1 MWTYIR
7 RCILTPLS
15 QTTTKNEKEDEHLMK
30 TMEGE
35 GEKKGEEE
43 EEEEGGKMREEG
55 GLGSEVIP
63 ELQALRAAVAQS
75 LQDEQEDLG
84 KVSIN

>member
-1 MWTYIR
+1 
-7 RCILTPLS
+7 
-15 QTTTKNEKEDEHLMK
+15 MK
-30 TMEGE
+30 AMEGE
-35 GEKKGEEE
+35 GEGKEE
-43 EEEEGGKMREEG
+43 EEEEGEKEREEG

-84 KVSIN
+84 KVSII